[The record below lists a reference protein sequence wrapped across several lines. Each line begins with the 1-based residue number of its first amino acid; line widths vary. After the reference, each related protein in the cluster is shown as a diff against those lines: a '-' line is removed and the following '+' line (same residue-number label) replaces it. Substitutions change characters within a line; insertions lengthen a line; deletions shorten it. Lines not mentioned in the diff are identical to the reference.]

1 MRFSAKLTAGC
12 TALLAGALC
21 AASLM
26 LIGQS
31 FSAGLEA
38 ARTAL
43 QTHQSGQAYAVLQNI
58 FAAEEAQNGT
68 PPLSVLAGAARQ
80 YAEQTEGSSLALWL
94 NGSQPLY
101 SDLPA
106 ELPTSI
112 KQQAVQTGPES
123 WQLQKAGGRWYL
135 LTARPL
141 EVPGVQISL
150 LSAADVSGVFAA
162 RDAQLR
168 AWLAAFALVM
178 AAGGAAAWQFSRS
191 VTRPLTVLQ
200 AASQSIAE
208 GNYAQ
213 RTALPG
219 RDELAGL
226 SRSFDAMAEAVQAQ
240 KRQLA
245 ETICRQ
251 NDFIAAFTHEV
262 KTPMTAMLGYADLVR
277 AQPDDPALN
286 REAANYIFHETRRL
300 EALSRSLTALLKL
313 GENAELNKQPV
324 SDSALFAEALRSLP
338 QAAEPEPR
346 IEAAGRTVQADK
358 ALMADLLRNLI
369 LNAQAACKGV
379 PGAEILVKSES
390 ENGRVVLSVQDNG
403 CGIPAKDLP
412 RVTEAFYMVDKSR
425 SHANGGS
432 GIGLALCAKIAAAH
446 GTELKIQSR
455 EKQGTCVSLALPR
468 AESADREEAADE

>member
-1 MRFSAKLTAGC
+1 M
-12 TALLAGALC
+12 
-21 AASLM
+21 
-26 LIGQS
+26 
-31 FSAGLEA
+31 
-38 ARTAL
+38 
-43 QTHQSGQAYAVLQNI
+43 
-58 FAAEEAQNGT
+58 
-68 PPLSVLAGAARQ
+68 
-80 YAEQTEGSSLALWL
+80 
-94 NGSQPLY
+94 
-101 SDLPA
+101 
-106 ELPTSI
+106 
-112 KQQAVQTGPES
+112 
-123 WQLQKAGGRWYL
+123 
-135 LTARPL
+135 
-141 EVPGVQISL
+141 QISL

-226 SRSFDAMAEAVQAQ
+226 SRSFDAMAEAVQAK

-324 SDSALFAEALRSLP
+324 SDSALFADALRSLP

-468 AESADREEAADE
+468 AESADREEAANE